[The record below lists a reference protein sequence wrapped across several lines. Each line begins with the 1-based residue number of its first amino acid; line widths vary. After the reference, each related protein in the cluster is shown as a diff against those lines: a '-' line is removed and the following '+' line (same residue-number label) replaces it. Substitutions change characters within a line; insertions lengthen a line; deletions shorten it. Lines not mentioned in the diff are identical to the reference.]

1 MLLDTTPDTFG
12 YMLAGYI
19 VFFSLPLLFILRLW
33 LRQRNIKKD
42 LEMMEELKGEKK

>member
-1 MLLDTTPDTFG
+1 MLLETTPDTFG

-33 LRQRNIKKD
+33 LRQRNVKKD
-42 LEMMEELKGEKK
+42 LEMMEELKREK